1 MADKVKI
8 QDRIQTS
15 SQWRLM
21 WLKFHRNRLALAS
34 GIVLIFVYLT
44 IAFAGFISPYDP
56 DRRFIG
62 MDYVQPQAVHFR
74 SPEGFSLCPFV
85 YGLKLSID
93 QETGRRT
100 YAENRS
106 VRYPVHFFVQ
116 GDKYS
121 LLGIKCTTHLF
132 GFEKDTL
139 ERGIFLLGTDRQGR
153 DMFGRV
159 LYGGRIS
166 LTVGMVGVLLSMF
179 IGTIMGVTAGYFGGY
194 VDHLIQRGIEI
205 LRAFPHIPLWMAL
218 SAAIPADV
226 NQVTNYFLITLI
238 LSVLGWTGL
247 ARQLRGQVLALRNE
261 EFVMSAKLMGASHTR
276 IIFRH
281 MIPAIWSHVI
291 VIATIAVPGMI
302 LGESSLSFLG
312 LGIRPPMVSWGAL
325 LQDAQSLTT
334 LIYYKWLLAPA
345 VLIIIVVF
353 CFNFLGDGLRDAADP
368 YSVKR

>member
-1 MADKVKI
+1 MAEKAKI

-15 SQWRLM
+15 GQWRLM
-21 WLKFHRNRLALAS
+21 WLKFRRNRLALAS

-62 MDYVQPQAVHFR
+62 MDYVPPQGIHFCGDLR
-74 SPEGFSLCPFV
+74 PRA
-85 YGLKLSID
+85 YNLKLSTD
-93 QETGRRT
+93 EETGRRIYT
-100 YAENRS
+100 QDPS
-106 VRYPVHFFVQ
+106 IRYPIHFFVK
-116 GDKYS
+116 GDQYS
-121 LLGIKCTTHLF
+121 LFGMKCTTHLF
-132 GFEKDTL
+132 GFERDL
-139 ERGIFLLGTDRQGR
+139 PDRGIFLLGTDRQGR
-153 DMFGRV
+153 DMFGRI

-166 LTVGMVGVLLSMF
+166 LTVGMVGVILSMF
-179 IGTIMGVTAGYFGGY
+179 IGTVMGVTAGYFGGY
-194 VDHLIQRGIEI
+194 IDDIMQRGIEI

-261 EFVMSAKLMGASHTR
+261 EFILSARLMGASHTR

-325 LQDAQSLTT
+325 LQDAQNLMT
-334 LIYYKWLLAPA
+334 LMYYKWLLAPA
-345 VLIIIVVF
+345 GLIIVVVF

>member
-1 MADKVKI
+1 VANKTTK

-15 SQWRLM
+15 GQWRLM
-21 WLKFHRNRLALAS
+21 WLKFSRNRLALIS
-34 GIVLIFVYLT
+34 GVVLLFVYIT

-62 MDYVQPQAVHFR
+62 MDYVPPQRMHVGGAGLGLRPYVYDLK
-74 SPEGFSLCPFV
+74 FSV
-85 YGLKLSID
+85 D
-93 QETGRRT
+93 RETGRRIYT
-100 YAENRS
+100 PDTSAPR
-106 VRYPVHFFVQ
+106 PVHFFVK

-121 LLGIKCTTHLF
+121 LFGLGCSRHLF
-132 GFEKDTL
+132 GFEKDL
-139 ERGIFLLGTDRQGR
+139 PDRGIFLLGTDRQGR
-153 DMFGRV
+153 DMFGRI
-159 LYGGRIS
+159 LFGGRIS
-166 LTVGMVGVLLSMF
+166 LTVGMIGVILSMF
-179 IGTIMGVTAGYFGGY
+179 IGTVMGVTAGYFGGY
-194 VDHLIQRGIEI
+194 VDHLTQRGIEI

-226 NQVTNYFLITLI
+226 NQITNYFLITLI

-261 EFVMSAKLMGASHTR
+261 EFVLSARLMGASHTR

-325 LQDAQSLTT
+325 LQDAQNLMT
-334 LIYYKWLLAPA
+334 LVYYQWLLAPA
-345 VLIIIVVF
+345 FLIIVVVF
-353 CFNFLGDGLRDAADP
+353 CFNFLGDGLRDASDP